1 MKKLFYIGL
10 IGIALFE
17 LLNVYFIMPMPGSQQ
32 VNNLDISYF
41 LHTYRWFFRVGFG
54 LLAIVGTASAFR
66 IRHKWIPA
74 VVLLIVGFVAYQFNF
89 KMSAQSM
96 FQQPQQLIM
105 LSSLENNIDE
115 DRIILGIE
123 NQGEAKA
130 YPIQFLTYHHQ
141 VRDTIGGKPIMV
153 TYCSVCR
160 SGRVFEPMVNG
171 KSEQF
176 RLVGMDQFNA
186 MFEDQT
192 TKSWW
197 RQENGEAV
205 AGRLKGTFL
214 PEIAS
219 MQTTLKKWLT
229 LHPQSLIMQSDE
241 GSVMEYD
248 SLAKFEQGK
257 SKGDLTRTDSLSWK
271 DKSWVVGIQIGDKS
285 KAYDWNRLKK
295 ERVVNDVIDNQAIV
309 LVLSEDDKSFAAFE
323 RPASNN
329 LFSIQNDTLQ
339 SDSFS
344 YNLAG
349 KSLTNT
355 AISLKKV
362 PVYQEFW
369 HSWRTFH
376 PQTEKY

>member
-1 MKKLFYIGL
+1 MKKLFYFGL

-17 LLNVYFIMPMPGSQQ
+17 LLNVYFIMPMPGSQS
-32 VNNLDISYF
+32 VDNLSISYF
-41 LHTYRWFFRVGFG
+41 LYTYRWFFRIGFG
-54 LLAIVGTASAFR
+54 LLAILGAASAFR

-74 VVLLIVGFVAYQFNF
+74 VVLLLVGFVVYQFNF

-96 FQQPQQLIM
+96 FQQPQHLVM
-105 LSSLENNIDE
+105 LSSLENNINE
-115 DRIILGIE
+115 NRIVLGIE

-141 VRDTIGGKPIMV
+141 VRDTVGGKPIMV

-171 KSEQF
+171 QLEQF

-214 PEIAS
+214 PELIAT
-219 MQTTLKKWLT
+219 QTTLKKWLT
-229 LHPQSLIMQSDE
+229 LHPNSLIMQSDE
-241 GSVMEYD
+241 ASVMEYD

-271 DKSWVVGIQIGDKS
+271 DKSWVVGIQIGEKS

-295 ERVVNDVIDNQAIV
+295 NA
-309 LVLSEDDKSFAAFE
+309 L
-323 RPASNN
+323 
-329 LFSIQNDTLQ
+329 
-339 SDSFS
+339 
-344 YNLAG
+344 
-349 KSLTNT
+349 
-355 AISLKKV
+355 
-362 PVYQEFW
+362 
-369 HSWRTFH
+369 
-376 PQTEKY
+376 